1 MHNSCICQQNIN
13 YVGLTWGW
21 LGVRNWSRLPLPAW
35 GGGWDLPALK
45 GTGSKE
51 QAPQETAPSPVGF
64 LLAGAG
70 GGEGVSAYLEQQPA
84 GLSPRPQLT
93 APENQTHS
101 VSSLC
106 W

>member
-1 MHNSCICQQNIN
+1 MWAFPRVGWRLETGASFPCQP
-13 YVGLTWGW
+13 GAG
-21 LGVRNWSRLPLPAW
+21 
-35 GGGWDLPALK
+35 D
-45 GTGSKE
+45 GTSQLLKE

-70 GGEGVSAYLEQQPA
+70 GGVGGEGVSAHLEQQPA